1 MLRRVK
7 KKIGK
12 LWAAIALLS
21 VEVFVIVGMFTIAL
35 FGFAYMVK
43 RVFVLQNTG
52 FDQSAFRFLS
62 RFVSERNNDI
72 MLLITYLGTHYFLIP
87 ANLILIIYFLVIKPH
102 KWYSI
107 KVPAIAI
114 SSVLLM
120 FLLKFLFSR
129 PRPLPPL
136 LDAARG
142 MSFPSGH
149 ALNSV
154 TFYGLV
160 AYMIWNT
167 KVSKRSKII
176 MIACLMLLVLLIGI
190 SRIYL
195 RVHYASDVIAGYC
208 MGALWLIMC
217 ILILRNIEQ
226 FSKKEVNAVVADN

>member
-1 MLRRVK
+1 MLRRVRR
-7 KKIGK
+7 KIGK

-21 VEVFVIVGMFTIAL
+21 VEVIVIVGMFTIAL

-52 FDQSAFRFLS
+52 FDQSAFQFLN
-62 RFVSERNNDI
+62 RFVSERNNDV

-120 FLLKFLFSR
+120 FFLKFLFSR

-154 TFYGLV
+154 TFYGLI
-160 AYMIWNT
+160 AYMVWNT
-167 KVSKRSKII
+167 KVSKRSKVLII
-176 MIACLMLLVLLIGI
+176 AFLMLLVLMIGI

-226 FSKKEVNAVVADN
+226 FSKKKVNAVVAES